1 MAKKKDEA
9 VTELE
14 AQEALE
20 KQRLL
25 MSALAG
31 AYEDQLNTEMG
42 QLHNQFESF
51 ISASSIPLPHV
62 LLVLQMLITE
72 TIDQAKQK
80 YLGE

>member
-1 MAKKKDEA
+1 MARKKDEA

-25 MSALAG
+25 MTALAA